1 MFFAFSTFFLFFP
14 FFPFFPFFLLLFFFF
29 LFFSVLFY
37 FFLHPVIPTGSA
49 KKFAKFI
56 RFIRLLFHSSSP
68 FCKHK
73 RGKILCGD
81 RGFSRISNGFG
92 VLQRNHA
99 TIRAAYICDNF
110 SIEKMDNLMNVNG
123 HSGLYASRHAGHKA
137 GLYAN
142 HRDSEKNY
150 NDKFYSNEKGY
161 NFFHVKCSRVQGEST
176 LNRSNV
182 KEDKDLTRNRRN
194 EANRT
199 NGPIDLGRNG
209 YEKGQCH
216 VNELS
221 DAPNSAIVEFNR
233 GKQSQMNNYRS
244 GNTEEEHIS
253 GNNFLKNY
261 FSPYLIKNTD
271 ESNNSCGIY
280 CNKKKSSNYTRRN
293 NNNNL
298 YAKGKNVHDRNKVHY
313 RNNYQE
319 ALLKKP
325 NSDSYYKKNN
335 SPYAG
340 VVGSDPS
347 RSSNVNDGGI
357 RRGRGNTSGVPDEHE
372 PSGLYG
378 KSSSLYGQSS
388 SLHGQS
394 SNLYSQSSNLHGQSS
409 NLHGQSSNLHG
420 QSSNLYSQSS
430 NLHGQSSNLHG
441 QSSNLHGQSS
451 NLYSQSSN
459 LHGQSSNL
467 HGQSSNLHGQSSN
480 LYSQSSNLHGQSSNL
495 HGQSSNLHGQSSNL
509 YSQSSNLHG
518 QSSNLHGQSSNL
530 HGQSSNLY
538 SQSSNLHGQ
547 SSNLHGQS
555 SNLYGQSSNL
565 YGQSS
570 NLYGQS
576 SSLYGQSSRSYGKSA
591 SFHDQCDADRKTRKA
606 GLQAYSNES
615 DSRSGSLIT
624 NGASGANFDA
634 NNCSGDTSCEKT
646 KKDKKLVK
654 SANVEN
660 GANGVNGED
669 SRKVVEG
676 NNKNEKTDFNH
687 VGNVEPIPPNCIYCS
702 QCDIIIKEK
711 NYEAHEKAKHIKC
724 PIENC
729 NQIYNINLLD
739 SHLLSHMKNGKN
751 KNIMND
757 SEEIKIWINERKK
770 NFPTKNKIMNIKNNE
785 PFKERKKPNCLIE
798 ELLFEN
804 YCSAIGRSMYIK
816 KKSEKSIFIPLLRSL
831 SQGDYKHIYKNNH
844 HTICNKIH
852 YGKNK
857 QYIHANIMDTLNIHK
872 KAPLLYQLMKNEINI
887 YEKKLMNCIDY
898 ITENR
903 FFDDSFDSRVDI
915 LELPDACTER
925 C

>member
-1 MFFAFSTFFLFFP
+1 
-14 FFPFFPFFLLLFFFF
+14 
-29 LFFSVLFY
+29 
-37 FFLHPVIPTGSA
+37 
-49 KKFAKFI
+49 
-56 RFIRLLFHSSSP
+56 
-68 FCKHK
+68 
-73 RGKILCGD
+73 
-81 RGFSRISNGFG
+81 
-92 VLQRNHA
+92 
-99 TIRAAYICDNF
+99 
-110 SIEKMDNLMNVNG
+110 MDNLMNVNG

-388 SLHGQS
+388 S
-394 SNLYSQSSNLHGQSS
+394 
-409 NLHGQSSNLHG
+409 
-420 QSSNLYSQSS
+420 
-430 NLHGQSSNLHG
+430 
-441 QSSNLHGQSS
+441 
-451 NLYSQSSN
+451 
-459 LHGQSSNL
+459 
-467 HGQSSNLHGQSSN
+467 
-480 LYSQSSNLHGQSSNL
+480 
-495 HGQSSNLHGQSSNL
+495 LHGQSSNL

>member
-1 MFFAFSTFFLFFP
+1 
-14 FFPFFPFFLLLFFFF
+14 
-29 LFFSVLFY
+29 
-37 FFLHPVIPTGSA
+37 
-49 KKFAKFI
+49 
-56 RFIRLLFHSSSP
+56 
-68 FCKHK
+68 
-73 RGKILCGD
+73 
-81 RGFSRISNGFG
+81 
-92 VLQRNHA
+92 
-99 TIRAAYICDNF
+99 
-110 SIEKMDNLMNVNG
+110 MDNLMNVNG

-394 SNLYSQSSNLHGQSS
+394 SNLYS
-409 NLHGQSSNLHG
+409 
-420 QSSNLYSQSS
+420 
-430 NLHGQSSNLHG
+430 
-441 QSSNLHGQSS
+441 
-451 NLYSQSSN
+451 
-459 LHGQSSNL
+459 
-467 HGQSSNLHGQSSN
+467 
-480 LYSQSSNLHGQSSNL
+480 
-495 HGQSSNLHGQSSNL
+495 
-509 YSQSSNLHG
+509 